1 MSDEK
6 LKLLSIK
13 LGSLASLAFDIV
25 SRIVEL
31 DYVVSSDLPQDSF
44 QDDIRPLLGIE
55 ANFEILKRIFS
66 YLPLLS
72 KLTLK
77 GRIRILVL

>member
-31 DYVVSSDLPQDSF
+31 DYVVSSDLPQYSF

-77 GRIRILVL
+77 RRIRILVL